1 MDFKANNGDVRSSI
15 PGQSEFCGSN
25 KRGRVRE
32 RERVENEEI
41 SLLQMLNILITDKS
55 VNTKE

>member
-32 RERVENEEI
+32 RERIENEEI
-41 SLLQMLNILITDKS
+41 SLLQMLNILIY
-55 VNTKE
+55 